1 MQGEINLLRTDI
13 EALGSELQT
22 ASTQRV
28 SAEGGSYK
36 ALTAERNSCQT
47 QVYTTCS
54 AANCELHY
62 WRWVGQIV
70 NYQKQLKSVRAQLS
84 KDDAAFRQN
93 ENRIRTLKKKIQKSD
108 SKAQAQA
115 QREAQEP
122 AKKKWTVVPRVLSCT
137 CHCTV

>member
-1 MQGEINLLRTDI
+1 MLCVAAELPPVKKLMDLKHAKDVTTPATSIAPIPFNRGINPLQSISLLASLSFCLCNFLSCCCITQIGSLPILLQGEINLLRTDI

-47 QVYTTCS
+47 QVYSTCS

-62 WRWVGQIV
+62 
-70 NYQKQLKSVRAQLS
+70 
-84 KDDAAFRQN
+84 
-93 ENRIRTLKKKIQKSD
+93 
-108 SKAQAQA
+108 
-115 QREAQEP
+115 
-122 AKKKWTVVPRVLSCT
+122 
-137 CHCTV
+137 